1 MTFQQVSQQGK
12 EYVRTAET
20 LLCVA
25 QTITDLAIAGQL
37 KALADSYQ
45 RRAGKPRMLIP
56 PKHSLDRLLTMKAS
70 GVRDLIGSITANL
83 TKCVVN
89 VGIEGLQHA
98 QQ

>member
-1 MTFQQVSQQGK
+1 MTLEISQRGK
-12 EYVRTAET
+12 EYLKTAQT
-20 LLCVA
+20 LLRA
-25 QTITDLAIAGQL
+25 AKTMTDQAIAGQL

-56 PKHSLDRLLTMKAS
+56 PKHSLDRLLTLKAS

>member
-1 MTFQQVSQQGK
+1 
-12 EYVRTAET
+12 
-20 LLCVA
+20 
-25 QTITDLAIAGQL
+25 
-37 KALADSYQ
+37 
-45 RRAGKPRMLIP
+45 MLIP
-56 PKHSLDRLLTMKAS
+56 PKHSLDRLLTMKAG